1 MTSCP
6 KPVAAASD
14 PIGKPHPDMR
24 PSPYSARRPSGLLVA
39 ATAGVVALTACGSDN
54 DDLAQRASNDGTNY
68 VAGDGSV
75 QEYSLEDRGEPVEF
89 ESTLFDGSEIGP
101 DTWEGEVTVINFWY
115 AACAPCR
122 VEAPD
127 LEALHQ
133 EFGEEGVNFYGVNT
147 RDTQETA
154 EAFERRFGISYPSM
168 EDRGGEVMFSM
179 TDYVPPSAVPT
190 TLVLDREG
198 RVSARILGI
207 AEQSTLRALISTAL
221 EEDEEEGAGGN
232 SEDAGDSGDAAERD
246 AGDIATG
253 QDDTGPGS
261 A

>member
-1 MTSCP
+1 MY
-6 KPVAAASD
+6 
-14 PIGKPHPDMR
+14 
-24 PSPYSARRPSGLLVA
+24 SPYSARRPSALLVA
-39 ATAGVVALTACGSDN
+39 VMAGIVALTACGSEN

-75 QEYSLEDRGEPVEF
+75 QEYGPGDRGEPVEF
-89 ESTLFDGSEIGP
+89 ESTLFDGSEIEP
-101 DTWEGEVTVINFWY
+101 EMWEGEVTVINFWY

-127 LEALHQ
+127 LESLHQ
-133 EFGEEGVNFYGVNT
+133 EFAEDGVNFYGVNT

-168 EDRGGEVMFSM
+168 EDRGGEVMFAM
-179 TDYVPPSAVPT
+179 TDFVPPSAVPT

-207 AEQSTLRALISTAL
+207 AEKGTLRALISTAL
-221 EEDEEEGAGGN
+221 DEDGASGGDTA
-232 SEDAGDSGDAAERD
+232 SAAEQKVEQASAAEDDDAGP
-246 AGDIATG
+246 
-253 QDDTGPGS
+253 GP

>member
-1 MTSCP
+1 MYSTPDSP
-6 KPVAAASD
+6 RRGASITAA
-14 PIGKPHPDMR
+14 
-24 PSPYSARRPSGLLVA
+24 LL
-39 ATAGVVALTACGSDN
+39 AGAFMLAACGSEN

-75 QEYSLEDRGEPVEF
+75 QEYGEGDRGEPVEF
-89 ESTLFDGSEIGP
+89 ESTLFDGSEINSSH
-101 DTWEGEVTVINFWY
+101 WEGEVTVINFWY

-127 LEALHQ
+127 LEEIHQ
-133 EFGEEGVNFYGVNT
+133 EFADDGVQFYGVNT
-147 RDTQETA
+147 RDTQPTA

-168 EDRGGEVMFSM
+168 EDRSGEVMLAM

-207 AEQSTLRALISTAL
+207 AEPGVLRALIDTAL
-221 EEDEEEGAGGN
+221 EED
-232 SEDAGDSGDAAERD
+232 
-246 AGDIATG
+246 
-253 QDDTGPGS
+253 S